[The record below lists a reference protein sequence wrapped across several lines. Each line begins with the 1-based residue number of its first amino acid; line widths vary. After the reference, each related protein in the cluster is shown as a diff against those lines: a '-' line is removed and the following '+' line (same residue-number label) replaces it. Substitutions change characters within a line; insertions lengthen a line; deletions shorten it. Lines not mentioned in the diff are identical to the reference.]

1 MSGYDCVPIKT
12 YKRGLWAINL
22 LVLGVRKIQRNL
34 ERVGTCFR
42 SQREMKMVCP
52 GKITETICVTVS
64 VGSFLRIRKQL
75 GGGCQ
80 IWLMYRDLDIYET
93 PIGHI

>member
-1 MSGYDCVPIKT
+1 MSDYDCVPIKI
-12 YKRGLWAINL
+12 YKRELWAIYL

-52 GKITETICVTVS
+52 GKITGTICVIVS

-75 GGGCQ
+75 GRGVVKFG
-80 IWLMYRDLDIYET
+80 
-93 PIGHI
+93 